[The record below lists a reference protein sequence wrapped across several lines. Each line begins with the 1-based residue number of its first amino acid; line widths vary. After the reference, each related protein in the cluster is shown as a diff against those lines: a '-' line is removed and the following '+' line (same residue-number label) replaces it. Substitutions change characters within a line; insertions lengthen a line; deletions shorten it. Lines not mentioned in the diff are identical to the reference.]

1 MFKIIIS
8 SGGKNKEVGQCQ
20 DIDSVWKESTA
31 LQPAICRFMLS
42 PSKERE
48 GKISNKVVCLFVHV
62 TVQNRKFSITGYKS

>member
-31 LQPAICRFMLS
+31 LEVDVKPF
-42 PSKERE
+42 
-48 GKISNKVVCLFVHV
+48 
-62 TVQNRKFSITGYKS
+62 